1 MKQLNLVIAAFGLA
15 AAAASAQ
22 PPGPP
27 PGGRFDIDSLG
38 VLLDLDAYQKGEVD
52 RVLTEQ
58 REAMRAEREAMR
70 AEREQRAAANERPS
84 RDEMRSRRDANR
96 EELFGKLRNTL
107 TEQQITKL
115 KVLMDSQPGGRG
127 PRGGPL

>member
-1 MKQLNLVIAAFGLA
+1 MKHLTLVLAVFGL

-22 PPGPP
+22 PPGPA
-27 PGGRFDIDSLG
+27 PGGRFDIDNLG

-58 REAMRAEREAMR
+58 REAVRAEREALR
-70 AEREQRAAANERPS
+70 AEREQRAAAEDRPS
-84 RDEMRSRRDANR
+84 RDELRTRRDANR

-107 TEQQITKL
+107 TEQQLTKL
-115 KVLMDSQPGGRG
+115 KILMDSQQGGRG